1 MGQNGFGQGFTLK
14 RIVELSAMLALGGA
28 LLTTFSPG
36 ACRADD
42 DWEAVSTN
50 TPAQSPPAPA
60 DQAETQSGEEDEA
73 APAAP
78 KTFTVCGERAT
89 APAPRVKAMVDRI
102 NDLWG
107 SNYPVYQTVELEQ
120 PHASPGGCIF
130 YNPKAMEAIL
140 THRLIV
146 NDQAI
151 ADPLVW
157 AIFAHEMGHQVHR
170 DTEKSREWVPSQIK
184 ELEADRFSGYTLEKL
199 QIPSVDLTPF
209 WNMTGDEFGGAVNGS
224 NQHGLSSQRVAAFK
238 QGWHLA
244 EWNRAENSQSVA
256 DAEEESTAPDTSS
269 AAPK

>member
-1 MGQNGFGQGFTLK
+1 MGQNGREQGFTLK
-14 RIVELSAMLALGGA
+14 RIVELTAILIFGCA

-36 ACRADD
+36 ACQGDD
-42 DWEAVSTN
+42 DWEAVSTG
-50 TPAQSPPAPA
+50 TPAQSSAPPAPQTDSQSDA
-60 DQAETQSGEEDEA
+60 DDDA
-73 APAAP
+73 APSAA
-78 KTFTVCGERAT
+78 KTFIVCGERAM

-107 SNYPVYQTVELEQ
+107 SNYPVYQTVALEQ

-157 AIFAHEMGHQVHR
+157 AIFAHEMGHQVHQ
-170 DTEKSREWVPSQIK
+170 DTEKSREWVPSQTK